1 MRGRGDWETGGENIS
16 PITYYLL
23 PIPLLMKLLCIS
35 NGHGEDAIA
44 LPVLQELRKL
54 SPSAEIV
61 TLPIVGV
68 GKAYSNNGFSIAG
81 NVQTMPSGGFL
92 NQDNRQLV
100 RDLRGG
106 LAGLTIDQIRTVR
119 NWAKSGGKIL
129 AVGDI
134 VPLLFAWMS
143 GADYAFIGTA
153 KSEYYIR
160 DSQGQILP
168 SQQDS
173 IEVKTGSY
181 YFPWERW
188 LLSRDRCQAVFPRD
202 KLTTENLCQYQIPAF
217 DLGNPMTDGVSTD
230 PNLPIFYPSKSAKQ
244 PLVVTLLPG
253 SRPPEAYG
261 NWKQILI
268 AVNSLIPVFNQREI
282 ICLAAITPTLDLD
295 ILQGNLDEL
304 GWMQTIAVREAS
316 RREGRFS
323 TNDPAAELISLIPDA
338 RAIYYRRDHSTIV
351 ISTQA
356 YSQCMRSGDC
366 AIAMAG
372 TATEQ
377 FIGLGKP
384 AFIIPGAGPQFT
396 PAFAEAQ
403 TRLLGESVILV
414 PQAQDLGVEMQRLL
428 AQPDKLRSI
437 YQNGLLRMGT
447 PGAAKRIAA
456 CLMGIMG
463 RGNS

>member
-1 MRGRGDWETGGENIS
+1 
-16 PITYYLL
+16 
-23 PIPLLMKLLCIS
+23 MKLLCIS

-44 LPVLQELRKL
+44 LPVLQELRQL
-54 SPSAEIV
+54 SPATEIV

-68 GKAYSNNGFSIAG
+68 GKAYSSNDFAIAG
-81 NVQTMPSGGFL
+81 HVQTLPSGGF

-106 LAGLTIDQIRTVR
+106 LAGLTIGQLRTVR
-119 NWAKSGGKIL
+119 NWGKSGGQIL

-134 VPLLFAWMS
+134 VPLLFAWLS

-160 DSQGQILP
+160 DSQGQILA
-168 SQQDS
+168 SQRDS

-188 LLSRDRCQAVFPRD
+188 LLSRSRCRAVFPRD
-202 KLTTENLCQYQIPAF
+202 KLTAENLRQYKISAF
-217 DLGNPMTDGVSTD
+217 DLGNPMTDGVAPD
-230 PNLPIFYPSKSAKQ
+230 PHTPIFYQPQSAPRELAR
-244 PLVVTLLPG
+244 PLIVTLLPG
-253 SRPPEAYG
+253 SRPPEAYA
-261 NWKQILI
+261 NWTQILI
-268 AVNSLIPVFNQREI
+268 AVNSLIPVFDQRKI
-282 ICLAAITPTLDLD
+282 ICLAAITPTLDLK
-295 ILQGNLDEL
+295 ILQGHLSEL
-304 GWMQTIAVREAS
+304 GWVQLV
-316 RREGRFS
+316 
-323 TNDPAAELISLIPDA
+323 NPDPDLTSLIPD
-338 RAIYYRRDHSTIV
+338 RSAIYYRRDHATIV

-356 YSQCMRSGDC
+356 YRQCMHLGEC

-384 AFIIPGAGPQFT
+384 AFIIPGVGPQFT

-414 PQAQDLGVEMQRLL
+414 DQAQDVGVEMQRLL
-428 AQPDKLRSI
+428 AQPDRLQSI
-437 YQNGLLRMGT
+437 AQNGLLRMGT
-447 PGAAKRIAA
+447 SGAAKRIAA
-456 CLMGIMG
+456 CLVETL
-463 RGNS
+463 R

>member
-1 MRGRGDWETGGENIS
+1 MN
-16 PITYYLL
+16 
-23 PIPLLMKLLCIS
+23 LLCIS

-54 SPSAEIV
+54 APTAEIV
-61 TLPIVGV
+61 TLPIVGM
-68 GKAYSNNGFSIAG
+68 GKAYSSNGFSIAG

-92 NQDNRQLV
+92 NKDNRQLV

-106 LAGLTIDQIRTVR
+106 LVGLTIDQIRTIR
-119 NWAKSGGKIL
+119 SWAKSGGKIL

-134 VPLLFAWMS
+134 VPLLFAWLS

-160 DSQGQILP
+160 DSQGQILA

-188 LLSRDRCQAVFPRD
+188 LLSRNRCKAVFPRD
-202 KLTTENLCQYQIPAF
+202 KLTAENLRQYNIPAF
-217 DLGNPMTDGVSTD
+217 DLGNPMTDGVAPD
-230 PNLPIFYPSKSAKQ
+230 PNAPIFYQPQSAQ
-244 PLVVTLLPG
+244 LELDRPLIVTLLPG
-253 SRPPEAYG
+253 SRPPEAYA
-261 NWKQILI
+261 NWTQILI
-268 AVNSLIPVFNQREI
+268 AVNSLIPVFKQQEI

-295 ILQGNLDEL
+295 ILQGNLSEL
-304 GWMQTIAVREAS
+304 GWTQVAS
-316 RREGRFS
+316 P
-323 TNDPAAELISLIPDA
+323 DPELINLIPDEI
-338 RAIYYRRDHSTIV
+338 AICYRRDRATIV

-356 YSQCMRSGDC
+356 YRQCMQQGDC

-414 PQAQDLGVEMQRLL
+414 AQAQDVGVEIQRLL
-428 AQPDKLRSI
+428 GQPDKLQSI
-437 YQNGLLRMGT
+437 ARNGLLRMGT
-447 PGAAKRIAA
+447 PGAARRISA
-456 CLMGIMG
+456 CLLEVI
-463 RGNS
+463 S

>member
-1 MRGRGDWETGGENIS
+1 
-16 PITYYLL
+16 
-23 PIPLLMKLLCIS
+23 MKLLCIS

-54 SPSAEIV
+54 APATEIV
-61 TLPIVGV
+61 TLPIVGM
-68 GKAYSNNGFSIAG
+68 GKAYSSNDFAIAG
-81 NVQTMPSGGFL
+81 HVQTLPSGGF
-92 NQDNRQLV
+92 NQDRRQMV

-106 LAGLTIDQIRTVR
+106 LAGLTIEQLRTVR
-119 NWAKSGGKIL
+119 EWGKSGGKVL

-134 VPLLFAWMS
+134 VPLLFAWLS

-160 DSQGQILP
+160 DSQGQILA
-168 SQQDS
+168 SQRDS

-188 LLSRDRCQAVFPRD
+188 LLSRSRCKAVFPRD
-202 KLTTENLCQYQIPAF
+202 QLTAENLRQYQISAF
-217 DLGNPMTDGVSTD
+217 DLGNPMMDGVVID
-230 PNLPIFYPSKSAKQ
+230 PQLPKGELADS
-244 PLVVTLLPG
+244 LVITLLPG
-253 SRPPEAYG
+253 SRPPEAYA
-261 NWKQILI
+261 NWVQLLV
-268 AVNSLIPVFNQREI
+268 AVNSLIRVFDQQKV

-295 ILQGNLDEL
+295 ILKSSLSEL
-304 GWMQTIAVREAS
+304 GWLKV
-316 RREGRFS
+316 
-323 TNDPAAELISLIPDA
+323 NNPDPDLVNLIPDL
-338 RAIYYRRDHSTIV
+338 RAIYYQQENATIV

-356 YSQCMRSGDC
+356 YSQCMQLGDC

-414 PQAQDLGVEMQRLL
+414 NQAHDVGMEMQRLL
-428 AQPDKLRSI
+428 AQPDRLDSI
-437 YQNGLLRMGT
+437 AQNGLLRMGT

-456 CLMGIMG
+456 CLVEVMG
-463 RGNS
+463 

>member
-1 MRGRGDWETGGENIS
+1 MK
-16 PITYYLL
+16 
-23 PIPLLMKLLCIS
+23 KLLCIS

-54 SPSAEIV
+54 SPLSEIV
-61 TLPIVGV
+61 ALPIVGV

-106 LAGLTIDQIRTVR
+106 LAGLTIDQMRTVR
-119 NWAKSGGKIL
+119 KWGKSGGKIL

-160 DSQGQILP
+160 DSQGQTLP
-168 SQQDS
+168 SQRDS
-173 IEVKTGSY
+173 IEVKIGSY

-188 LLSRDRCQAVFPRD
+188 LLNRDRCQAVFPRD
-202 KLTTENLCQYQIPAF
+202 KLTADNLRQYQIPAF
-217 DLGNPMTDGVSTD
+217 DLGNPMMDGVSID
-230 PNLPIFYPSKSAKQ
+230 PTLPKFYFPQERLCQQSESVKQ
-244 PLVVTLLPG
+244 PLIVTLLPG
-253 SRPPEAYG
+253 SRPPEAYA

-268 AVNSLIPVFNQREI
+268 AVNSLISVFNQGEI

-295 ILQGNLDEL
+295 ILQGNLSEL
-304 GWMQTIAVREAS
+304 GWIQLV
-316 RREGRFS
+316 
-323 TNDPAAELISLIPDA
+323 DPDLTSFIPDQT
-338 RAIYYRRDHSTIV
+338 AIYYRRENATMV

-356 YSQCMRSGDC
+356 YSECMRSGDW

-384 AFIIPGAGPQFT
+384 ALIMPGGGPQFT

-403 TRLLGESVILV
+403 TRLLGESIILV
-414 PQAQDLGVEMQRLL
+414 PQAQDVGVEIQKLLQQPARL
-428 AQPDKLRSI
+428 QSI
-437 YQNGLLRMGT
+437 EQNGLLRMGT

-456 CLMGIMG
+456 CLSSQFAM
-463 RGNS
+463 N

>member
-1 MRGRGDWETGGENIS
+1 
-16 PITYYLL
+16 
-23 PIPLLMKLLCIS
+23 MKLLCIS

-54 SPSAEIV
+54 SPTAEIV

-68 GKAYSNNGFSIAG
+68 GKAYSSNDFAIAG
-81 NVQTMPSGGFL
+81 HVQTLPSGGF
-92 NQDNRQLV
+92 NQDNRQLM
-100 RDLRGG
+100 RDLQGG

-119 NWAKSGGKIL
+119 NWSKSGGKIL

-134 VPLLFAWMS
+134 VPLLFAWLS

-160 DSQGQILP
+160 DSQEQILA
-168 SQQDS
+168 SQRDA

-188 LLSRDRCQAVFPRD
+188 LLSRSRCKAVFPRD
-202 KLTTENLCQYQIPAF
+202 KLTAENLRQYQIPAF
-217 DLGNPMTDGVSTD
+217 DLGNPMTDGVAPD
-230 PNLPIFYPSKSAKQ
+230 PHTPIFYQPRSAQ
-244 PLVVTLLPG
+244 LELDRPLIVTLLPG
-253 SRPPEAYG
+253 SRPPEAYT
-261 NWKQILI
+261 NWSQILI
-268 AVNSLIPVFNQREI
+268 AVNSLIPVFKQQEI

-295 ILQGNLDEL
+295 ILQGNLSEL
-304 GWMQTIAVREAS
+304 GWNQLAIP
-316 RREGRFS
+316 
-323 TNDPAAELISLIPDA
+323 NPELTSLIPDEK
-338 RAIYYRRDHSTIV
+338 AIYYQRDRATIV

-356 YSQCMRSGDC
+356 YRQCMQQGDC

-377 FIGLGKP
+377 FISLGKP

-414 PQAQDLGVEMQRLL
+414 AQAQDVGVEMQRLL
-428 AQPDKLRSI
+428 AQPDRLQSI
-437 YQNGLLRMGT
+437 AQNGLLRMGT

-456 CLMGIMG
+456 CLVEVI
-463 RGNS
+463 S

>member
-1 MRGRGDWETGGENIS
+1 
-16 PITYYLL
+16 
-23 PIPLLMKLLCIS
+23 MKLLCIS

-44 LPVLQELRKL
+44 LPVLQELRQL
-54 SPSAEIV
+54 SPTTEIV

-81 NVQTMPSGGFL
+81 NVQTLPSGGFL
-92 NQDNRQLV
+92 NKDNRQLV

-106 LAGLTIDQIRTVR
+106 LAGLTIDQLRTIRS
-119 NWAKSGGKIL
+119 WSKSGGKIL

-134 VPLLFAWMS
+134 VPLLFAWLS

-160 DSQGQILP
+160 DSQGQILA
-168 SQQDS
+168 SQRDS

-188 LLSRDRCQAVFPRD
+188 LLSRDRCKAVFPRD
-202 KLTTENLCQYQIPAF
+202 KLTTENLKQYQIPAF
-217 DLGNPMTDGVSTD
+217 DLGNPMTDGVAPDSNT
-230 PNLPIFYPSKSAKQ
+230 PIFYQPQSAKQ
-244 PLVVTLLPG
+244 ELARPLIVTLLPG
-253 SRPPEAYG
+253 SRPPEAYA
-261 NWKQILI
+261 NWAQIII
-268 AVNSLIPVFNQREI
+268 AANSLIPVFKQREI
-282 ICLAAITPTLDLD
+282 IYLAAITPTLNLD
-295 ILQGNLDEL
+295 ILQGNLSEL
-304 GWMQTIAVREAS
+304 GWRQVA
-316 RREGRFS
+316 
-323 TNDPAAELISLIPDA
+323 DPDTHVASLITDSMA
-338 RAIYYRRDHSTIV
+338 TYYQRDCATIV

-356 YSQCMRSGDC
+356 YRQCMQKGDC

-377 FIGLGKP
+377 FISLGNP

-414 PQAQDLGVEMQRLL
+414 AQAQDVGVEMQRLL
-428 AQPDKLRSI
+428 GQPDRLESI
-437 YQNGLLRMGT
+437 ARNGLLRMGT

-456 CLMGIMG
+456 CLVERIG
-463 RGNS
+463 

>member
-1 MRGRGDWETGGENIS
+1 
-16 PITYYLL
+16 
-23 PIPLLMKLLCIS
+23 MKLLCIS

-54 SPSAEIV
+54 DPSTEIV
-61 TLPIVGV
+61 ALPIVGV
-68 GKAYSNNGFSIAG
+68 GKAFSNNDFEITGT
-81 NVQTMPSGGFL
+81 VQTLPSGGFL

-100 RDLRGG
+100 RDLQGG
-106 LAGLTIDQIRTVR
+106 LVGLTIDQIRTIR
-119 NWAKSGGKIL
+119 SWGKSGGQIL

-134 VPLLFAWMS
+134 VPLLFAWLS

-160 DSQGQILP
+160 DSQGQILET
-168 SQQDS
+168 QRDS

-188 LLSRDRCQAVFPRD
+188 LLSRNRCKAVFPRD
-202 KLTTENLCQYQIPAF
+202 QLTAENLRQYQIPAF
-217 DLGNPMTDGVSTD
+217 DLGNPMTDGVASD
-230 PNLPIFYPSKSAKQ
+230 PHSPIFDQLQLAENERVR
-244 PLVVTLLPG
+244 PLIVTLLPG
-253 SRPPEAYG
+253 SRPPEAYA
-261 NWKQILI
+261 NWVQILV
-268 AVNSLIPVFNQREI
+268 AVNSLIPVFQQQKI
-282 ICLAAITPTLDLD
+282 VCLAAITPTLDLD
-295 ILQGNLDEL
+295 ILQGNLSEL
-304 GWMQTIAVREAS
+304 GWIRVVDPNPDL
-316 RREGRFS
+316 
-323 TNDPAAELISLIPDA
+323 TNLISD
-338 RAIYYRRDHSTIV
+338 RSAIYYRRDHATIV

-356 YSQCMRSGDC
+356 YRQCMHLGEC

-414 PQAQDLGVEMQRLL
+414 NQSQDMGVEMQRLL
-428 AQPDKLRSI
+428 GQPDRLQSI
-437 YQNGLLRMGT
+437 ARNGLLRMGT

-456 CLMGIMG
+456 CLLEVI
-463 RGNS
+463 S

>member
-1 MRGRGDWETGGENIS
+1 VKI
-16 PITYYLL
+16 
-23 PIPLLMKLLCIS
+23 LCIS

-54 SPSAEIV
+54 APAAEIV

-119 NWAKSGGKIL
+119 NWGKSGGKIL

-143 GADYAFIGTA
+143 GVDYAFIGTA

-160 DSQGQILP
+160 DSQGQILA
-168 SQQDS
+168 SQREA

-188 LLSRDRCQAVFPRD
+188 LLSRERCKAVFPRD
-202 KLTTENLCQYQIPAF
+202 KLTTDNLRQYQIPAF
-217 DLGNPMTDGVSTD
+217 DLGNPMMDGVSTD
-230 PNLPIFYPSKSAKQ
+230 PNSSVFDSPQERLCQRPQ
-244 PLVVTLLPG
+244 LVNHHRLIVTLLPG
-253 SRPPEAYG
+253 SRPPEAYA
-261 NWKQILI
+261 NWTQILI

-282 ICLAAITPTLDLD
+282 ICVAAITPTLDLD
-295 ILQGNLDEL
+295 ILQGNLDGL
-304 GWMQTIAVREAS
+304 GWMQIV
-316 RREGRFS
+316 
-323 TNDPAAELISLIPDA
+323 DPDTDLINLVLDEK
-338 RAIYYRRDHSTIV
+338 AIYYRRDNATIA

-356 YSQCMRSGDC
+356 YGQCMRSGDW

-384 AFIIPGAGPQFT
+384 ALIIPGAGPQFT
-396 PAFAEAQ
+396 LAFAEAQ

-414 PQAQDLGVEMQRLL
+414 LQAQDVGVEMQKLL
-428 AQPDKLRSI
+428 EQPDRLKSI
-437 YQNGLLRMGT
+437 ELNGLLRMGT
-447 PGAAKRIAA
+447 PGAAKRIATSLS
-456 CLMGIMG
+456 CLL
-463 RGNS
+463 